1 MLSDLK
7 APATMSTQHPDN
19 VQIPFFS
26 EEQVLGAES
35 EIKEAFYAFS
45 HLGCQEQMWDFE
57 GKETDSHVVAKL
69 LNRYGEYFKTLPLG
83 RDYRLTFRLPNPA
96 VEPSQGKV
104 LLEAL
109 ESIPRHYDVAH
120 SMGIE
125 VPPIFE
131 IILPMTTN
139 ANEVRRI
146 SAYYKKFVVGKA
158 KETVLADDSTTIAGW
173 LGDFSP
179 SSINV
184 IPLVEDRDSLLNAGK
199 IAGELIAS
207 EKPSSLRVFLARS
220 DPALNYGSA
229 AAVLYN
235 KIALQKLHE
244 ASEHTSVPIYPIIG
258 VGSAPFRGNL
268 RPTNTSNCLRE
279 YPSVQ
284 TFTIQSSFKYDYPQ
298 EKVREAVS
306 QINAHALKAPLPVD
320 EAHALALTA
329 IIEKE
334 YCAQLVQLQ
343 PFISALAKHVPS
355 RRARRLHVGL
365 FGYSRSVEGLSMP
378 RAIPFCCA
386 LYSMG
391 IPPELLGLSALSSQ
405 QWDELHELYVKI
417 DEDLADALKFA
428 NPANFSI
435 AGPNLQA
442 RLQSSFERAGG
453 QPDGAH
459 AALAAQIKA
468 DLISSHT
475 STLGEKILQAAKIR
489 GFLG

>member
-1 MLSDLK
+1 MLSSLK

-35 EIKEAFYAFS
+35 EIKEAFYAYS
-45 HLGCQEQMWDFE
+45 HLGCHEQMWDFE

-69 LNRYGEYFKTLPLG
+69 LNRYGDYFKTLPLG

-109 ESIPRHYDVAH
+109 ESIPRHFDVAQ

-139 ANEVRRI
+139 AKELERI
-146 SAYYKKFVVGKA
+146 AAYYRKFVVGKA
-158 KETVLADDSTTIAGW
+158 KQTVLESETTTISDW
-173 LGDFSP
+173 LGEFGP
-179 SSINV
+179 ASINV
-184 IPLVEDRDSLLNAGK
+184 IPLVEDKDSLLNAGK
-199 IAGELIAS
+199 IASEYIQA
-207 EKPSSLRVFLARS
+207 EKPSTLRVFLARS

-235 KIALQKLHE
+235 KIALQRLHE
-244 ASEHTSVPIYPIIG
+244 VSSRLSVPIFPIIG

-268 RPTNTSNCLRE
+268 RPTNTKNCLEE

-284 TFTIQSSFKYDYPQ
+284 TFTIQSSFKYDHPQ
-298 EKVREAVS
+298 AQVRDAIS
-306 QINAHALKAPLPVD
+306 QINTHTLKSPLQI
-320 EAHALALTA
+320 EESRALALTS

-334 YCAQLVQLQ
+334 YRAQLVQLQ
-343 PFISALAKHVPS
+343 PFIAALAKHVPS

-391 IPPELLGLSALSSQ
+391 LPPELLGLSALSDQ
-405 QWDELHELYVKI
+405 QWDELHSLYVKI
-417 DEDLADALKFA
+417 DEDLADSLKFA

-435 AGPNLQA
+435 AGPYLES
-442 RLQSSFERAGG
+442 RLKSAFERTGVEML
-453 QPDGAH
+453 PAH
-459 AALAAQIKA
+459 GELTAQIKA
-468 DLISSHT
+468 DLIASRT
-475 STLGEKILQAAKIR
+475 ATLGEKILQAARIR

>member
-1 MLSDLK
+1 MLSSLK

-35 EIKEAFYAFS
+35 EIKEAFYAYS
-45 HLGCQEQMWDFE
+45 HLGCHEQMWDFE

-69 LNRYGEYFKTLPLG
+69 LNRYGDYFKTLPLG

-109 ESIPRHYDVAH
+109 ESIPRHYDVAQ
-120 SMGIE
+120 SMGID

-139 ANEVRRI
+139 AKELRRI
-146 SAYYKKFVVGKA
+146 AAYYRKFVVGKA
-158 KETVLADDSTTIAGW
+158 KETVLEGDSTTISDW
-173 LGDFSP
+173 LGDFAP
-179 SSINV
+179 ASIGV
-184 IPLVEDRDSLLNAGK
+184 IPLVEDKDSLLNAGQ
-199 IAGELIAS
+199 IAEELIAS
-207 EKPSSLRVFLARS
+207 EKPASLRVFLARS

-235 KIALQKLHE
+235 KLSLSRLWE
-244 ASEHTSVPIYPIIG
+244 AQEKTSTPVYPIIG

-268 RPTNTSNCLRE
+268 CPTNPQNCLRE

-284 TFTIQSSFKYDYPQ
+284 TFTLQSSFKYDHPQ
-298 EKVREAVS
+298 PQVREAIS
-306 QINAHALKAPLPVD
+306 EINAHGLKAPLALD
-320 EAHALALTA
+320 ETRALALCSV
-329 IIEKE
+329 IEKE
-334 YCAQLVQLQ
+334 YRAQLVQLQ
-343 PFISALAKHVPS
+343 PFIAALAKHVPS
-355 RRARRLHVGL
+355 RRTRRLHVGL

-391 IPPELLGLSALSSQ
+391 IPPELLGLSALSDQ
-405 QWDELHELYVKI
+405 QWDELHELYVNI
-417 DEDLADALKFA
+417 DQDLADSLKFA

-435 AGPNLQA
+435 AGPYLES
-442 RLQSSFERAGG
+442 RLKSSFERTGVEFL
-453 QPDGAH
+453 PAH
-459 AALAAQIKA
+459 AELTAKIKA
-468 DLISSHT
+468 DLIANRPAT
-475 STLGEKILQAAKIR
+475 MGEKILEAARIR